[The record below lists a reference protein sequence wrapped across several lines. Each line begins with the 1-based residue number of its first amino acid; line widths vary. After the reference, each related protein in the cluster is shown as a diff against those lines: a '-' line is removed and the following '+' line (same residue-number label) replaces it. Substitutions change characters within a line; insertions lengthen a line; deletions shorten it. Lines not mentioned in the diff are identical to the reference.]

1 MPVTVVILMLNSHW
15 SHALRSLLH
24 FNHCSR
30 FLCHA
35 YRALQIHLVIES
47 GILIRFFCVFSRHI
61 EFFGNLQWG
70 KQQCNGYICF
80 LVDASP
86 SALGVEHWCLQ
97 VEQDFLRCLQVEQDF
112 SQMLAGWARL
122 FLKPSYHSSHSWEWC
137 YKTKTWDVS
146 LEHREGTIFT
156 VTFVI
161 SSACL
166 NSILIWIITLN
177 IDTFD
182 YLRHRAIGLFRQSSI
197 QWEQD
202 TFDYLRHRAIGL
214 FRQSS
219 TQWEQIWKAGDNQHK
234 IHLTKIHL
242 FFFWW
247 R

>member
-70 KQQCNGYICF
+70 KQQCNGYIC
-80 LVDASP
+80 LLADASP
-86 SALGVEHWCLQ
+86 SALRVGHWCLQ
-97 VEQDFLRCLQVEQDF
+97 LEQDF
-112 SQMLAGWARL
+112 SQVLAAWARL
-122 FLKPSYHSSHSWEWC
+122 FIGLRQHMLNLYYSHEILFIFFKLSYHSSHFWKWC

-146 LEHREGTIFT
+146 LEHREGTTFT

-177 IDTFD
+177 
-182 YLRHRAIGLFRQSSI
+182 IGLFRQSSI